1 MSNRL
6 PPLPA
11 LKSFEAL
18 SRLGSV
24 GAAAEELHVTHGAVS
39 HQVRALEEHVGM
51 QLLKRGSRQLALTE
65 EGRIYAYQVRQALD
79 DLEEATGRI
88 MVRSPDPLL
97 TIAILPSFTALWL
110 LPRLHGFIQR
120 QPGMRLSLRASMAF
134 ADFESE
140 PADCAIRFGHG
151 QWPELHSERLMEEA
165 TLLVCAPGFR
175 NGAVP
180 ATVEEALECPLLHAS
195 ESWSTWLH
203 AAGADE
209 LRPKALLEFTDSTH
223 MIEAAR
229 LGLGIALTRRSLVH
243 DLLRSGE
250 LVRVTDIEAQHQS
263 SYYLV
268 WPRKNHRIYE
278 IQVFL
283 QWIKTEIERYLAE
296 WRHPG
301 SRTSAPGNHGS
312 PASASGALPEGGT
325 SGGVSA
331 P

>member
-1 MSNRL
+1 MANRL

-39 HQVRALEEHVGM
+39 HQVRALEEHLGT

-79 DLEEATGRI
+79 DLEEATGRL
-88 MVRSPDPLL
+88 MVRSPDPQL
-97 TIAILPSFTALWL
+97 TIAVLPSFTAFWL
-110 LPRLHGFIQR
+110 LPRLPSFVQGQHS
-120 QPGMRLSLRASMAF
+120 MRLSLRASMAF

-140 PADCAIRFGHG
+140 PSDCAIRFGHG
-151 QWPELHSERLMEEA
+151 QWPEVHAERLMGEA
-165 TLLVCAPGFR
+165 SLLVCAPHFR
-175 NGAVP
+175 NGAIP
-180 ATVEEALECPLLHAS
+180 STAEEALECPLLHAS

-209 LRPKALLEFTDSTH
+209 RRPRALLEFTDSTH
-223 MIEAAR
+223 MIQAAR

-243 DLLRSGE
+243 DLLESGE
-250 LVRVTDIEAQHQS
+250 LVRVTEIEAQLQS

-268 WPRKNHRIYE
+268 WPRKNHKIYE
-278 IQVFL
+278 VQIFR
-283 QWIKTEIERYLAE
+283 QWIQSEISTYLAK
-296 WRHPG
+296 WQPPS
-301 SRTSAPGNHGS
+301 SRGTVLDDYGF
-312 PASASGALPEGGT
+312 PAST
-325 SGGVSA
+325 SGGASGGDA
-331 P
+331 SSP